1 MMTCPY
7 NGKDKMIQTTN
18 QIIWWNM
25 VEYLSITIPIHILEN
40 ASMMENRWKIVV
52 YQSTRSVYAIDVY
65 RCCIVENNDVE
76 MA

>member
-1 MMTCPY
+1 
-7 NGKDKMIQTTN
+7 
-18 QIIWWNM
+18 M
-25 VEYLSITIPIHILEN
+25 VEYGGISINNYTYIRILEN

-65 RCCIVENNDVE
+65 RCCIVENNNVE